1 VRRIATW
8 LLVGAV
14 AALGLAAAVDGLRG
28 EPGTAR
34 VEREARPAASG
45 ALAAGREEAARQLHE
60 AGVSGV
66 LTYSDGDCRLH
77 ALSLPELEPA
87 RAPSFEMCHPAA
99 ATGELGVVDGDV
111 VWAGLGYGAVQVV
124 LDEQELSRAI
134 FGGESD
140 ARLRYRALQAVPLDR
155 ERMLVLAASD
165 SAPGDRLLLAFD
177 GADAR
182 FAHRSW
188 WVGDT
193 RAIRPSPTGRYY
205 ALVGPEPP
213 LGDQV
218 FTRDGHAIGVADGL
232 PPARAVAWSPDE
244 DWTALATG
252 ESVYVFPSERPQE
265 RVIRIP
271 LAVRDLDWSE
281 EAAAGTP

>member
-1 VRRIATW
+1 
-8 LLVGAV
+8 
-14 AALGLAAAVDGLRG
+14 
-28 EPGTAR
+28 
-34 VEREARPAASG
+34 
-45 ALAAGREEAARQLHE
+45 
-60 AGVSGV
+60 
-66 LTYSDGDCRLH
+66 
-77 ALSLPELEPA
+77 
-87 RAPSFEMCHPAA
+87 MCHPATS
-99 ATGELGVVDGDV
+99 TGALGVVDGDV

-124 LDEQELSRAI
+124 LDEKELSRAI
-134 FGGESD
+134 FGGETG
-140 ARLRYRALQAVPLDR
+140 AGLRYRALQAVPLDR

-165 SAPGDRLLLAFD
+165 GAPRDRLLLAFD
-177 GADAR
+177 GAGAR

-218 FTRDGHAIGVADGL
+218 FTREGHAVGVADGL

-244 DWTALATG
+244 GWTALATG
-252 ESVYVFPSERPQE
+252 ESVYVFPSERPRE

-271 LAVRDLDWSE
+271 LTVRDLDWSE
-281 EAAAGTP
+281 TAVAAGTP